1 MSRRGDH
8 VTETV
13 MRPGIRSFRSLALSF
28 RAASEFNEEICE
40 KLVAIVLGGL
50 LQAALGS

>member
-1 MSRRGDH
+1 MSP
-8 VTETV
+8 ETRL
-13 MRPGIRSFRSLALSF
+13 RPGVRSFRSLALSF
-28 RAASEFNEEICE
+28 RAASEFTGGICE